1 MCYSASQIA
10 NEFIRRGIADDV
22 PVDPLKIQKL
32 VYLAQGWHLAFLGK
46 PLIKEKIEA
55 WRYGPV
61 VPSLYRMCRKY
72 GVSPID
78 AEINV
83 PEDAQNLDD
92 SNKAIIDEVW
102 KKYGR
107 RTGIELSM
115 MTHEPG
121 CAWDIARR
129 GNTDDWNSA
138 VIPDLYIKEEFLKRK
153 ASGAKR

>member
-1 MCYSASQIA
+1 M
-10 NEFIRRGIADDV
+10 RDGV

-78 AEINV
+78 TEVDV
-83 PEDAQNLDD
+83 PEDAPILDD

-121 CAWDIARR
+121 YAWDVVRR
-129 GNTDDWNSA
+129 GNSDDWNSPD
-138 VIPDLYIKEEFLKRK
+138 IPDLYIKDEFERRK
-153 ASGAKR
+153 AVGAKG

>member
-10 NEFIRRGIADDV
+10 NEFIRRGIAGNE

-32 VYLAQGWHLAFLGK
+32 VYVAQGWHLVFLGK
-46 PLIKEKIEA
+46 PLIKDKIEA

-78 AEINV
+78 AMVDEPSNA
-83 PEDAQNLDD
+83 PKLNAED
-92 SNKAIIDEVW
+92 KAIIDEVW
-102 KKYGR
+102 KKYGPR
-107 RTGIELSM
+107 SGIELSM

-121 CAWDIARR
+121 SAWDIVRR
-129 GNTDDWNSA
+129 GNPDDWNSP
-138 VIPDLYIKEEFLKRK
+138 VIPDLYIKNEFQQRK
-153 ASGAKR
+153 AVGTKG